1 MAAPTSPVASPAA
14 APAAGRSAHTP
25 LRRCV
30 VCRRSAPKAA
40 LARIVRT
47 PSGEIRLG
55 GADGR
60 GAYVCRG
67 ECAAALAENA
77 QALERALRVQVP
89 PQLVEQISRAY
100 GPGQEAI

>member
-1 MAAPTSPVASPAA
+1 MTAPTSLVASPTA

-30 VCRRSAPKAA
+30 VCRRSAPKAT

-47 PSGEIRLG
+47 PSGEARLG

-67 ECAAALAENA
+67 ECAAALTENSRP
-77 QALERALRVQVP
+77 LERALRVPVP
-89 PQLVEQISRAY
+89 PQLIEQISRAY
-100 GPGQEAI
+100 GPGQETI